1 MSRLFGKL
9 LLKIIPE
16 ESRIHKCFRSVSRF
30 LSIFK
35 RVFDER
41 SIYKESAALTFV
53 TIMGFLPF
61 VTFIIYMIPK
71 TSLIGENS
79 ALKQMLLSVF
89 VPDSAEQ
96 VSIYMEQLINRQLS
110 LNLISILMIFIT
122 SFSLFRIINDTFDRI
137 LNVHEIKE
145 KGLIKNLLKFFGMIL
160 FGFFILLLIFS
171 SPALSLL
178 SNIMDKPYLNIIA
191 NYFIPFLML
200 FFIILLV
207 FIFVPTIRIR
217 NKSSVIG
224 AAISAVLWI
233 IVKNFYSWYVSNVLS
248 MKLIWGFLSSIPV
261 MIMWIYFNWM
271 IIMSGFIIVAIL
283 ENRHNSPDKKK
294 IVSDTLTITLHR
306 CVEGSDEEEVS
317 DIPENDLRSIIRE
330 IVNEG
335 KKKK

>member
-1 MSRLFGKL
+1 MSNLIRRL
-9 LLKIIPE
+9 LLKIFPE
-16 ESRIHKCFRSVSRF
+16 DTKTTKCFKSVSHF
-30 LSIFK
+30 LGLFK
-35 RVFDER
+35 EVFDER

-61 VTFIIYMIPK
+61 VTFIIYMIPEK
-71 TSLIGENS
+71 SLIGENS

-110 LNLISILMIFIT
+110 LNVISIVMIFIT

-137 LNVHEIKE
+137 LNIHEIKE

-171 SPALSLL
+171 SPALSIL
-178 SNIMDKPYLNIIA
+178 SNLIDKPYLNIIA
-191 NYFIPFLML
+191 TYFIPFIML

-224 AAISAVLWI
+224 AAVSAVLWI
-233 IVKNFYSWYVSNVLS
+233 TVKNVYSWYVGNVLS

-261 MIMWIYFNWM
+261 MIMWIYVNWM

-283 ENRHNSPDKKK
+283 ENRHRAPEGKK

-306 CVEGSDEEEVS
+306 CIDDTEPEEKLE
-317 DIPENDLRSIIRE
+317 IPENDVRSILKELIQ
-330 IVNEG
+330 EG